1 MINITTEDKE
11 LAIYTFVQNIVNEKY
26 ASVPAEDQLDMI
38 QDVYL
43 SMYDNYLRNGNKP
56 YFKYT
61 SEQVVCRYCDAWIKK
76 NTVGSVS
83 LDNIQLMYVIDDSQ
97 ARYKE
102 ICQLLNEHTQLHPR
116 DAQIIQLYIVDE
128 HSMSDIGKEMNLN
141 TERVR
146 QIIAHILR
154 QYRKTC
160 YKLGIVDCL

>member
-1 MINITTEDKE
+1 MINMTTENNAMTLYE
-11 LAIYTFVQNIVNEKY
+11 FVQDIINTQY
-26 ASVPAEDQLDMI
+26 ADVPTEDRLDMI

-43 SMYDNYLRNGNKP
+43 STYENYLRNGDKY

-61 SEQVVCRYCDAWIKK
+61 ARQVVCRYCDAWIKK
-76 NTVGSVS
+76 HTDSSVS
-83 LDNIQLMYVIDDSQ
+83 LNDVQIMYVVDDSQ

-102 ICQLLNEHTQLHPR
+102 ICQLLNEHTVLRPR

-128 HSMSDIGKEMNLN
+128 RSLSDIGRELNLN

-146 QIIAHILR
+146 QIVAHVLR
-154 QYRKTC
+154 KYRQTC

>member
-1 MINITTEDKE
+1 MINITTENKE

-26 ASVPAEDQLDMI
+26 ASVPEEDRLDMI

-43 SMYDNYLRNGNKP
+43 SMYENYLRNGDKY

-61 SEQVVCRYCDAWIKK
+61 AKQIVCRYCDAWIKK
-76 NTVGSVS
+76 NTVSSVS
-83 LDNIQLMYVIDDSQ
+83 LNNVQLMYVIDDSQ

-128 HSMSDIGKEMNLN
+128 RSMSDIGKKMNLN

-146 QIIAHILR
+146 QIVAHILR

-160 YKLGIVDCL
+160 CKLGMTDCL